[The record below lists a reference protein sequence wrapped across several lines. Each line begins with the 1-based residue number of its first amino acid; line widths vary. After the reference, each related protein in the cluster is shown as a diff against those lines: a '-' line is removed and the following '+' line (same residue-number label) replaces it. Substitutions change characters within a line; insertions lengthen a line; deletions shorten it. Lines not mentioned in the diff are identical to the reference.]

1 MAAVNRLVIIIYD
14 TIIYVL
20 NRESSLFFK
29 YTNLTACDFRTTVI
43 VFLFSFF
50 TLFCFLMEIYEDHRH
65 HLLENHHT
73 MLGIYWKIT
82 ILSSLVIFRHDH
94 ILTRCSHFLIY
105 SDMGHNRAIVS

>member
-43 VFLFSFF
+43 VFLL
-50 TLFCFLMEIYEDHRH
+50 TLLFCFLMEICEDHRH

-73 MLGIYWKIT
+73 MLGIYWKIP

-94 ILTRCSHFLIY
+94 ILTIIL
-105 SDMGHNRAIVS
+105 